1 MQLNQKFKLKKK
13 KKRKNT
19 SAKRKSTFINLS
31 ACLMLSVSNRV
42 FQTLSI
48 QKFITALVLLIS
60 SQLKTA
66 LKKKEGLE
74 AAIKGGEEH
83 LSLFED

>member
-1 MQLNQKFKLKKK
+1 
-13 KKRKNT
+13 
-19 SAKRKSTFINLS
+19 
-31 ACLMLSVSNRV
+31 MLSVSNRV

>member
-1 MQLNQKFKLKKK
+1 
-13 KKRKNT
+13 
-19 SAKRKSTFINLS
+19 
-31 ACLMLSVSNRV
+31 MLSMSNRL
-42 FQTLSI
+42 FQALSI
-48 QKFITALVLLIS
+48 QKFITALVSLIS

-74 AAIKGGEEH
+74 TAIKGGEEH

>member
-1 MQLNQKFKLKKK
+1 M
-13 KKRKNT
+13 
-19 SAKRKSTFINLS
+19 
-31 ACLMLSVSNRV
+31 SNRT
-42 FQTLSI
+42 FQTLGN
-48 QKFITALVLLIS
+48 QKVITALLLLIR

-74 AAIKGGEEH
+74 TAIKGGEEH